1 MIEILYDMANNKRH
15 INVDG
20 DKPVMLS
27 ELTMIIRKLYSEG
40 RCTPSDVKYCAE
52 LASMSEEE
60 VRREALSDIMTE
72 IFKASILGDKN
83 SQKLLDKF
91 FESIENN
98 KDMFGDK
105 NE

>member
-1 MIEILYDMANNKRH
+1 MIEILYDATNNKRH

-20 DKPVMLS
+20 DKPVMLT
-27 ELTMIIRKLYSEG
+27 ELTMILRKLYSEG
-40 RCTPSDVKYCAE
+40 KCTPSDVKYCAE

-60 VRREALSDIMTE
+60 VRRDVLNDLMNE

-83 SQKLLDKF
+83 SQKLLDEF
-91 FESIENN
+91 FKSVENN
-98 KDMFGDK
+98 KDMFGNK